1 MNRQIYP
8 SEALPGV
15 PLVQSTTEGVETTS
29 QVVSPE
35 DLSLIASLHHG
46 DEDAM
51 MSLLQRYHS
60 SMVRLALIHIPDRAE
75 AELVVKET
83 WMAIVRNLDQLQAHN
98 SMKIEIHHILVNH
111 IRSWQQHVR
120 GGLPSTRLTEA
131 AHTRDADPRRFF
143 QSGHP
148 YSGSWVVPPR
158 RWQVPLNP
166 RLSQEL
172 RALIEQAIERLPLDQ
187 REVISLRDIEG
198 WSPGEVSTL
207 LGLSENHQR
216 DLLHHARTFVRQVV
230 DEYFDDKAVFHN
242 ES

>member
-1 MNRQIYP
+1 MNKHPHP
-8 SEALPGV
+8 SEGLPDV
-15 PLVQSTTEGVETTS
+15 PPVQSITGVVEATGQIAS
-29 QVVSPE
+29 MA
-35 DLSLIASLHHG
+35 DLSLIASLRRG
-46 DEDAM
+46 NEDAFI
-51 MSLLQRYHS
+51 SLLQRYHS

-98 SMKIEIHHILVNH
+98 PMKIEIHHILANH

-120 GGLPSTRLTEA
+120 GGLPSARLTEA
-131 AHTRDADPRRFF
+131 AHARDADPRRFI

-158 RWQVPLNP
+158 RWQVPLDP

-198 WSPGEVSTL
+198 WSSGEVSTL

-230 DEYFDDKAVFHN
+230 DEYFDAKAVFHN